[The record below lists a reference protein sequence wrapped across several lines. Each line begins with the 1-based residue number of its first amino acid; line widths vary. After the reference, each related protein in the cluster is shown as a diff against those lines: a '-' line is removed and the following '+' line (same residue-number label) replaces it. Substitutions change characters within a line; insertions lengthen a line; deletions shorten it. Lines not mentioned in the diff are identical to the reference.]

1 MAFLPAAPTSLT
13 VIKDSAGRYFLSFVV
28 DTAPKTLP
36 ELDTDTGIDLGLGH
50 FAVLADGTKV
60 DSP

>member
-1 MAFLPAAPTSLT
+1 